1 MLSPVKTLKNIIPI
15 SALQKYSG

>member
-1 MLSPVKTLKNIIPI
+1 MLSSVKTLKNIIPI